1 MWPRRDGR
9 GDLPSLL
16 TVAAPLMLL
25 QCGRGA
31 MAAVTGT
38 YDAECTVYLDSLQC
52 GRGAMAAVTS
62 CSCSCSSALSRFNV
76 AAARWPR

>member
-9 GDLPSLL
+9 GDDLSG
-16 TVAAPLMLL
+16 TRNGVGTNKL

-31 MAAVTGT
+31 MAAVTPV
-38 YDAECTVYLDSLQC
+38 ALRERLLLRELQC
-52 GRGAMAAVTS
+52 GRGAMAAVT
-62 CSCSCSSALSRFNV
+62 AVTVHRHRDERPRFNV

>member
-9 GDLPSLL
+9 GDLQHVLPVLQR
-16 TVAAPLMLL
+16 VRLL

-31 MAAVTGT
+31 MAAVTWHMNHDPRDGS
-38 YDAECTVYLDSLQC
+38 ALQC
-52 GRGAMAAVTS
+52 GRGAMAAVTPS
-62 CSCSCSSALSRFNV
+62 TWCTPTRCNRFNV